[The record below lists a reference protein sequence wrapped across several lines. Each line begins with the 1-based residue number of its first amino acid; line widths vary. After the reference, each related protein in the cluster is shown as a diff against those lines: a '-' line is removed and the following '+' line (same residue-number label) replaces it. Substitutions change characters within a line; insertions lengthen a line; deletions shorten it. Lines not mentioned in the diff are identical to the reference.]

1 MIYLML
7 SILSSTVIFVVFRLY
22 KKYGVNT
29 LQAIIVNYFIACI
42 VGFFGYIESVDDLA
56 RIPSESW
63 FLGTVFL
70 GAMFITVFNLAA
82 ITTQRSGLSVVS
94 VATKMSVAIPVFFG
108 IFIYNESLGFL
119 KVTGIILALA
129 AVYLSSIKTKKGIS
143 IKKENLIFPLL
154 VFVGSGIIDTTIN
167 YLENFYVSET
177 DVGLFSSSIFGIAG
191 IIGTTILI
199 GQAVLGKLKITWK
212 NIAGGIA
219 LGIPNYFSIY
229 FLVMALR
236 SPGFENSVIF
246 TLNHVGIVLAST
258 ILGIVLFKEVLL
270 KKNWIGIALAVISII
285 LVASSQ

>member
-1 MIYLML
+1 MIYLLL

-42 VGFFGYIESVDDLA
+42 VGFFGYIESIDDLV

-177 DVGLFSSSIFGIAG
+177 DVGLFSSSIFGVAG

>member
-1 MIYLML
+1 
-7 SILSSTVIFVVFRLY
+7 VVFRLY
-22 KKYGVNT
+22 KKYNVNT

-42 VGFFGYIESVDDLA
+42 VGFFGYIEGIDDLV

-70 GAMFITVFNLAA
+70 GALFITVFNLAA

-129 AVYLSSIKTKKGIS
+129 AVYLSSIKTRKGIS

-154 VFVGSGIIDTTIN
+154 VFIGSGIIDTTIN

-191 IIGTTILI
+191 IIGTAILI
-199 GQAVLGKLKITWK
+199 GQAFLGKLRITGK
-212 NIAGGIA
+212 NILGGIA

-270 KKNWIGIALAVISII
+270 RKNWIGIVLAIISII

>member
-1 MIYLML
+1 
-7 SILSSTVIFVVFRLY
+7 VVFRLY

-42 VGFFGYIESVDDLA
+42 VGFFGYIESVDDLV

>member
-1 MIYLML
+1 MIYLLL

-42 VGFFGYIESVDDLA
+42 VGFFGYIESVDDLV

>member
-1 MIYLML
+1 LIYLLL

-42 VGFFGYIESVDDLA
+42 VGFFGYIESVDDLV

>member
-1 MIYLML
+1 LIYLLL

-42 VGFFGYIESVDDLA
+42 VGFFGYIESIEDLV

-177 DVGLFSSSIFGIAG
+177 DVGLFSSSIFGVAG

>member
-1 MIYLML
+1 MIYLLL

-42 VGFFGYIESVDDLA
+42 VGFFGYIESVDDLV

-154 VFVGSGIIDTTIN
+154 VFIGSGIIDTTIN

-199 GQAVLGKLKITWK
+199 GQALLGKLKITWK

>member
-1 MIYLML
+1 MIYLLL

-42 VGFFGYIESVDDLA
+42 VGFFGYIESIDDLV

-70 GAMFITVFNLAA
+70 GALFITVFNLAA

-129 AVYLSSIKTKKGIS
+129 AVYLSSIKTRKGIS

-154 VFVGSGIIDTTIN
+154 VFIGSGIIDTTIN

-191 IIGTTILI
+191 IIGTAILI
-199 GQAVLGKLKITWK
+199 GQAFLGKLRITGK
-212 NIAGGIA
+212 NILGGIA

-270 KKNWIGIALAVISII
+270 RKNWIGIVLAIISII

>member
-1 MIYLML
+1 ML

-42 VGFFGYIESVDDLA
+42 VGFFGYIESVDDLV

>member
-1 MIYLML
+1 MIYLLL

-22 KKYGVNT
+22 KKYEVNT

-42 VGFFGYIESVDDLA
+42 VGFFGYIESIDDLV

-82 ITTQRSGLSVVS
+82 STTQRSGLSVVS

-177 DVGLFSSSIFGIAG
+177 DVGLFSSSIFGVAG